1 MEEFKMNVFE
11 KVKEIIVSE
20 LNVEADKITLETS
33 IKDDLGADSIDAV
46 QIVMALEDEFG
57 IEIDTE
63 NVEEITV
70 VKNLVAYIENKLN

>member
-1 MEEFKMNVFE
+1 MNVFE
-11 KVKEIIVSE
+11 KVKEIIESE

>member
-1 MEEFKMNVFE
+1 MNVFE

-33 IKDDLGADSIDAV
+33 IKDDLGPDSIDAV

>member
-1 MEEFKMNVFE
+1 MNVFE

-63 NVEEITV
+63 NIEEITV

>member
-1 MEEFKMNVFE
+1 MNVFE
-11 KVKEIIVSE
+11 KVKEIIASE
-20 LNVEADKITLETS
+20 LGVDADKITLETS

-46 QIVMALEDEFG
+46 QIVMALEEEFS

-70 VKNLVAYIENKLN
+70 VKNLVAYIENKVN

>member
-1 MEEFKMNVFE
+1 MNVFE

-33 IKDDLGADSIDAV
+33 IKDDLGADSIEAV

>member
-1 MEEFKMNVFE
+1 
-11 KVKEIIVSE
+11 
-20 LNVEADKITLETS
+20 
-33 IKDDLGADSIDAV
+33 
-46 QIVMALEDEFG
+46 MALEDEFG

>member
-1 MEEFKMNVFE
+1 MNVFE

-63 NVEEITV
+63 NVE
-70 VKNLVAYIENKLN
+70 

>member
-1 MEEFKMNVFE
+1 MNVFE
-11 KVKEIIVSE
+11 KVKEIIVQE

>member
-1 MEEFKMNVFE
+1 MMNVFE

>member
-1 MEEFKMNVFE
+1 MNVFE

-20 LNVEADKITLETS
+20 LSVDADKITLDTN
-33 IKDDLGADSIDAV
+33 IKEDLGADSIDAV

-70 VKNLVAYIENKLN
+70 VKNLVAYIENKLNQLK

>member
-1 MEEFKMNVFE
+1 MNVFE

-20 LNVEADKITLETS
+20 LSVDADKITLDTN
-33 IKDDLGADSIDAV
+33 IKEDLGADSIDAV

>member
-1 MEEFKMNVFE
+1 MNVFE